1 MMPASPVISLV
12 LEVHHPFVHKG
23 CPCLENLSGPEEF
36 RFFESLSETYLP
48 LLETLERLDRL
59 RIPFRLGLVVS
70 PVLCHLLEDKRLIKK
85 YLEYTDRQIEF
96 GRAELDRSSDNPARQ
111 KLIRFYYDRFVER
124 RIAFTERYDRDILKV
139 LDVYQRRG
147 NVEIIACPA
156 THAFLPFYAS
166 CPEAVQAQ
174 IEAATFCYRS
184 HFGKYPQGFWLPEL
198 GWSAEL
204 EKYLRAYNF
213 GYTIV
218 EAHGLVFG
226 SPPALKGSFYPVK
239 TPAGIF
245 VLGRD
250 FYAGRDLAARTGSGK
265 EARVYRDNC
274 SDAGYE
280 LPTELVGSFL
290 GPKGLRRG
298 TGYKYQSREKGRV
311 YDPLA
316 AQAQAR
322 AAARDFLESCVSRL
336 DAASRL
342 MEVPPLCLCAF
353 NADSFGH
360 NWYEGPLFIET
371 LFREAAGRE
380 NIRFKTPAE
389 YLFKQDSANFQT
401 LSPEF
406 SSQGTNGYAET
417 WLDGS
422 NDWMYRHAFRA
433 LERMIELAERFPD
446 DTGLKE
452 RALNQAARE
461 ILLMQSSDW
470 PRMLY
475 QEKSPEYARCCIE
488 DSLRNFTTIYEALG
502 SNYISTEWLTGLEKR
517 HSIFPHINYRVFRK
531 KK

>member
-1 MMPASPVISLV
+1 MMSACPVISLV
-12 LEVHHPFVHKG
+12 LEAHHCFVQRG
-23 CPCLENLSGPEEF
+23 CSCAEILSGPEEF
-36 RFFESLSETYLP
+36 HFFESLSETYLP
-48 LLETLERLDRL
+48 LLETLERLDSL
-59 RIPFRLGLVVS
+59 HIPFRLGLVVS
-70 PVLCHLLEDKRLIKK
+70 PVLCHLLTDKGLIKR
-85 YLEYTDRQIEF
+85 YLEYTDKQIEF
-96 GRAELDRSSDNPARQ
+96 GRFELNRSSGDPARQ
-111 KLIRFYYDRFVER
+111 KLIRLYYDKFVER

-147 NVEIIACPA
+147 NLEIIASPA
-156 THAFLPFYAS
+156 THAFLPFYAAY
-166 CPEAVQAQ
+166 PEAIQAQ
-174 IEAATFCYRS
+174 IEAAAFCYRS
-184 HFGKYPQGFWLPEL
+184 RFGKYPQGFWLPEL
-198 GWSAEL
+198 GWSEGL
-204 EKYLRAYNF
+204 EKYIRAYNF

-226 SPPALKGSFYPVK
+226 KPPASRGSFYPAK
-239 TPAGIF
+239 TPAGVF

-250 FYAGRDLAARTGSGK
+250 YRALRELAARAGSGK

-274 SDAGYE
+274 SDAGYD
-280 LPTELVGSFL
+280 LPAELVKPFL
-290 GPKGLRRG
+290 GTKGLRRG
-298 TGYKYQSREKGRV
+298 TGYKYRSREKGGV

-316 AQAQAR
+316 AQAQAQ
-322 AAARDFLESCVSRL
+322 AAARGFLESCISRL
-336 DAASRL
+336 TAASRL
-342 MEVPPLCLCAF
+342 MEVPPLCLCSF
-353 NADSFGH
+353 DADFFGRD
-360 NWYEGPLFIET
+360 WYEGPLFIEA

-380 NIRFKTPAE
+380 DIRFKSPAE
-389 YLFKQDSANFQT
+389 YLFKQDAANFQT

-475 QEKSPEYARCCIE
+475 QEKSSEYARCCIE

-502 SNYISTEWLTGLEKR
+502 SNYISTQWLTGLEKR
-517 HSIFPHINYRVFRK
+517 HNIFPHINYRVFRRK
-531 KK
+531 K

>member
-1 MMPASPVISLV
+1 LV
-12 LEVHHPFVHKG
+12 LEAHHFYVQKG
-23 CPCLENLSGPEEF
+23 CRENLTGPEEF
-36 RFFESLSETYLP
+36 HFFETLSETYLP

-59 RIPFRLGLVVS
+59 HIPFRLGLALS
-70 PVLCHLLEDKRLIKK
+70 PVLCHLLEDKRLIKR

-96 GRAELDRSSDNPARQ
+96 GRSELDRSGSPARQ
-111 KLIRFYYDRFVER
+111 ELIRLYYDKFVER
-124 RIAFTERYDRDILKV
+124 RIAFTERYEQDILKV

-147 NVEIIACPA
+147 NVEIIASPA
-156 THAFLPFYAS
+156 THAFLPFYSAY
-166 CPEAVQAQ
+166 PEAVQAQ
-174 IEAATFCYRS
+174 IEAAAPCYRS
-184 HFGKYPQGFWLPEL
+184 RFGKYPQGFWLPEL

-213 GYTIV
+213 AYTVV
-218 EAHGLVFG
+218 EAHGLVFAG
-226 SPPALKGSFYPVK
+226 PPALKGSFYPAK

-245 VLGRD
+245 ALGRD
-250 FYAGRDLAARTGSGK
+250 YYAGKDLAARAGSGK
-265 EARVYRDNC
+265 EARLYRDNC

-280 LPTELVGSFL
+280 LPAGLVEPFL
-290 GPKGLRRG
+290 GPRGLRRG
-298 TGYKYQSREKGRV
+298 TGYKYHSRERGGV
-311 YDPLA
+311 YDPEK
-316 AQAQAR
+316 AR
-322 AAARDFLESCVSRL
+322 NQVQAAARAFLENCAARL
-336 DAASRL
+336 AAASRL
-342 MEVPPLCLCAF
+342 METPPLCLCAF
-353 NADSFGH
+353 DADSFGR

-371 LFREAAGRE
+371 LFREAAARE
-380 NIRFKTPAE
+380 DIRFKTPAE

-406 SSQGTNGYAET
+406 SSQGTNGYAEM

-422 NDWMYRHAFRA
+422 NDWMYRHAYRA

-470 PRMLY
+470 PCMLY
-475 QEKSPEYARCCIE
+475 REKSPEFARRCIE

-517 HSIFPHINYRVFRK
+517 HSIFPHINYRVFRRK
-531 KK
+531 K